1 MVSSS
6 SSSPGAC
13 EGPSAGSC
21 PSGKLGAPWAPGAM
35 PLAHALN
42 PAHPAPPTCRRKG
55 ILAAASSHLFCFPF
69 DPKFMQEGVYS
80 YRCPSDVGPAGLW
93 QTPPPCSV
101 TLLSI
106 SSPSPAPSRHLL
118 PLPGCAITLPASGLS
133 HRPSVPPS
141 ARPLGQDGTHG
152 RVVVIPTEE
161 TVATLPLCRSRDL
174 GGTLVEHY
182 SIVLEVP
189 VFFKLFKKEKKKKTI
204 LTMGH

>member
-1 MVSSS
+1 MFTLTSVTSVT
-6 SSSPGAC
+6 
-13 EGPSAGSC
+13 
-21 PSGKLGAPWAPGAM
+21 
-35 PLAHALN
+35 H
-42 PAHPAPPTCRRKG
+42 
-55 ILAAASSHLFCFPF
+55 
-69 DPKFMQEGVYS
+69 
-80 YRCPSDVGPAGLW
+80 RCQSDVGPAGLW

-118 PLPGCAITLPASGLS
+118 TLPGCAITLPASGLS

-141 ARPLGQDGTHG
+141 ARPLGQDETHG

-174 GGTLVEHY
+174 GGILVEHY

-189 VFFKLFKKEKKKKTI
+189 VFFKLFKRKKKKKKPSSRWGINRLASGNNFCETPEASPA
-204 LTMGH
+204 LR